1 MRIFP
6 SPYKKKKEK
15 NYESDYK
22 TLKQYKK
29 VILLTSTY
37 TES

>member
-6 SPYKKKKEK
+6 SPYKKKEK